1 MTHRTPHTARRA
13 GLTALA
19 AAALVFCASV
29 QAQDAADAKTQAAAP
44 LDNALL
50 DSPPLDN
57 PPLVRID
64 RGEAMQLKVQAQ
76 AGALPA
82 VQGAPP
88 IRNAE
93 LSLDIKLR
101 EGQILNPATG
111 RFDKVSLRGY
121 VDANGTPPGPYFF
134 APTIEARPGETVRM
148 RLNNRLDRQPGCTPP
163 DINTPHCFNSTN
175 LHSHGLWVSPSGN
188 SDNVLLTLRPQVKFD
203 YEYAI
208 PDTHPAGTFWY
219 HPHLHGSTALQ
230 VSSGMAGALVIRG
243 NRLPHKV
250 GEQVKTGDID
260 TLLRHPDGA
269 PYSER
274 VIVFQ
279 QIQYACRDD
288 QNKIKTNP
296 NGTWRCDPGDVGGI
310 EGYDQFGP
318 GSWPASGRYT
328 TINGRV
334 LPVFADAVAG
344 RPERWRL
351 IHAGVRDTINLQFLP
366 LRAQPEPLPTLA
378 SEHDA
383 WIQRNCVDRPLS
395 QAEIAADGLTRA
407 QVFAKPRNVLQ
418 PGYRSDVLMVFP
430 AAGDYCLIDAAAPA
444 TATVNALIENR
455 QLLGHVRVRPGPTP
469 IVPLQEQLIGA
480 AQRWMPADIRGDVI
494 AGLRDGLK
502 FGAFVPHPTIT
513 AQEVKASGS
522 KGQKVEFNIDLNG
535 PKPIFEVNG
544 QPYDP
549 NTSRDLVLGQAE
561 EWTLTSAF
569 VNHPFH
575 IHVNP
580 FQIVSIKDPK
590 GNEVSV
596 TGEADDP
603 QYAATQGL
611 WKDTL
616 FVKQGY
622 TITTRTRYERY
633 IGEYVLH
640 CHILDHEDQGMMQNI
655 RVLLSDGEGG
665 VIDPDKGHGGH

>member
-1 MTHRTPHTARRA
+1 MHHRTPSAQRA
-13 GLTALA
+13 CLAALA
-19 AAALVFCASV
+19 AATLAFCAAA
-29 QAQDAADAKTQAAAP
+29 QAADAAGAQDAP
-44 LDNALL
+44 LA
-50 DSPPLDN
+50 N
-57 PPLVRID
+57 PPVVLTD
-64 RGEAMQLKVQAQ
+64 RGAPAQLQLQGQAD
-76 AGALPA
+76 ALPA
-82 VQGAPP
+82 VQGAAP
-88 IRNAE
+88 IRNPE
-93 LSLDIKLR
+93 LSLDIVLR
-101 EGQILNPATG
+101 PGQIFDPATG
-111 RFDKVSLRGY
+111 RFDNVQLRSY
-121 VDANGTPPGPYFF
+121 VDAKGTPPGRFF
-134 APTIEARPGETVRM
+134 IAPTIEARPGETVRM
-148 RLNNRLDRQPGCTPP
+148 RLNNRLDPQPGCKPD
-163 DINTPHCFNSTN
+163 DINIPHCFNSTN

-188 SDNVLLTLRPQVKFD
+188 SDNVLLTIRPGVKFD

-250 GEQVKTGDID
+250 DGKTKTGDID

-279 QIQYACRDD
+279 QIQYACRDAD
-288 QNKIKTNP
+288 GNIKINP
-296 NGTWRCDPGDVGGI
+296 DKTWRCDPGDVGSI
-310 EGYDQFGP
+310 ESYDQFGP

-366 LRAQPEPLPTLA
+366 LRAQAEPLPTSTAL
-378 SEHDA
+378 HDA
-383 WIQRNCVDRPLS
+383 WIQRNCVAQPLQ

-407 QVFAKPRNVLQ
+407 QVYDKTLNILQ
-418 PGYRSDVLMVFP
+418 PGYRSDVLMMFP
-430 AAGDYCLIDAAAPA
+430 TAGAYCMVDAAAAA
-444 TATVNALIENR
+444 TSTVNALVEKR
-455 QLLGHVRVRPGPTP
+455 QLLGTVRVRPAVGPQLT
-469 IVPLQEQLIGA
+469 LQRHLVLA
-480 AQRWMPADIRGDVI
+480 ADRWMPRDVRGEVI
-494 AGLRDGLK
+494 AGLQDGLRLA
-502 FGAFVPHPTIT
+502 AFIPHPTVT
-513 AQEVKASGS
+513 EAEVKASGS
-522 KGQKVEFNIDLNG
+522 PGQKVEFNIDLNG

-544 QPYDP
+544 RPYDP
-549 NTSRDLVLGQAE
+549 DTSRDLVLGQAE
-561 EWTLTSAF
+561 EWTLSSAF

-580 FQIVSIKDPK
+580 FQIVSIKDPN
-590 GNEVSV
+590 GVEVSG
-596 TGEADDP
+596 TGETADP
-603 QYAATQGL
+603 QYAGTQGL

-616 FVKQGY
+616 FVKQDY
-622 TITTRTRYERY
+622 TILVRTRYQRY

-640 CHILDHEDQGMMQNI
+640 CHILDHEDQGMMQNV
-655 RVLLSDGEGG
+655 RVLIPDGEGG